1 MTQQASNGSVLRF
14 VDAGC
19 GVEATPLRERNT
31 RDALEVTDARWVFAT
46 RVAESL
52 EGHSAAILSPEKRE
66 RLLKLAEILG
76 LRAFNAN
83 LIIAIVQD
91 SVRCGLEPLSRS
103 TADRLTMVAGVQR
116 ASTMTPGWS
125 KAMVVAW
132 GMAFGIMGA
141 TLLINWVSG

>member
-19 GVEATPLRERNT
+19 GVDATPLRERNM
-31 RDALEVTDARWVFAT
+31 RDALEVTDARWVLAT

-52 EGHSAAILSPEKRE
+52 EGHSAAILPPEKRE
-66 RLLKLAEILG
+66 RLLKVAEILG
-76 LRAFNAN
+76 LRAFDAN

-91 SVRCGLEPLSRS
+91 SVRCGLDPLSRS
-103 TADRLTMVAGVQR
+103 TADRLTMVAQVQR

-125 KAMVVAW
+125 RAMIVAW
-132 GMAFGIMGA
+132 GVMFGIMGA
-141 TLLINWVSG
+141 TVLINWVGG